1 MEVGEFLA
9 RPTHRI
15 TFLPVQQAKVNA
27 LLAAFRRQPATPPSM
42 AESLALTDP
51 EILSALVHQGT
62 LVRLSEDVLLLGETY
77 DEMVKVIVET
87 IKAQGSMT
95 VAQVRDRFDTSRK
108 YALALMERL
117 DELKITRR
125 VGDERLL
132 R

>member
-1 MEVGEFLA
+1 
-9 RPTHRI
+9 
-15 TFLPVQQAKVNA
+15 
-27 LLAAFRRQPATPPSM
+27 M

-95 VAQVRDRFDTSRK
+95 VAQAAIGSTPVVK

-117 DELKITRR
+117 DELKITRPR
-125 VGDERLL
+125 G
-132 R
+132 